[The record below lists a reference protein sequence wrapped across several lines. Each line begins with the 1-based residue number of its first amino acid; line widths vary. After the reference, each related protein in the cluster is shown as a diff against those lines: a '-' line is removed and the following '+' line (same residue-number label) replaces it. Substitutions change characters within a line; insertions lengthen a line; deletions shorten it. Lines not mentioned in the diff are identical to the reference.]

1 MVIPLPPGEPLD
13 LARTFTSGQIFRWRQ
28 VGDIWYGP
36 FGQAALAL
44 TRVEEGV
51 RVECLG
57 RRLRRATIARF
68 LGLTI
73 SLAEVYRQLGDD
85 PGLRASI
92 AALHGMRILQQEPW
106 ECLVGYLCSQWNQIP
121 KIELSTERIARRW
134 GTRHEFRHASGDV
147 EVACLPPADRLA
159 AVEPEALTEC
169 ALGYRAPYLRAAATR
184 VAEDRRLWA
193 RLRRAAYD
201 AALREL
207 LALPGVGRKV
217 ADCVLLFSLAK
228 WEAVPIDVWVRRALH
243 EGYAAAI
250 EAYLPDRA
258 ARAAGPL
265 SAVEYRALSAFS
277 RDRWGRFA
285 GYAQQYLFTARRLG
299 MLPPTGTRVAA

>member
-1 MVIPLPPGEPLD
+1 VIALPPGEPLD
-13 LARTFTSGQIFRWRQ
+13 LARTFTSGQIFRWGQ
-28 VGDIWYGP
+28 VGETWYGP

-68 LGLTI
+68 LGLEI
-73 SLAEVYRQLGDD
+73 PLAEVYRQLSAD
-85 PGLRASI
+85 PGLHASI
-92 AALHGMRILQQEPW
+92 AALHGMRILQQDPW

-134 GTRHEFRHASGDV
+134 GTRREFRHATGDV
-147 EVACLPPADRLA
+147 EVACLPPPQRLA
-159 AVEPEALTEC
+159 VAESQALAEC
-169 ALGYRAPYLRAAATR
+169 ALGYRAPYLRAAAAR
-184 VAEDRRLWA
+184 VAAEPGLWA

-207 LALPGVGRKV
+207 LTLPGVGRKV

-265 SAVEYRALSAFS
+265 SAVEYRALAAFA

-299 MLPPTGTRVAA
+299 ILPLAGARVAA